1 MAMHL
6 ALWSLWS
13 SSGCGDTSP
22 PAAPTMHDATATRE
36 APATQPAD
44 DEVALRVAGVEEL
57 EQLLAEYRGQVVLVD
72 FWATWCLPCVEQFP
86 HTVAL
91 YREHQARGLAVIS
104 VSMNELDEQPEVLA
118 FLKRQN
124 ATFPNLLSK
133 YGGGTEA
140 VDAFGLPGSVPYYRV
155 YDRSG
160 ELRHEFGVDPL
171 AEKQFTAEDI
181 DKAIEELL

>member
-1 MAMHL
+1 MAMQF
-6 ALWSLWS
+6 ALWPMWLA
-13 SSGCGDTSP
+13 SGCGDTP
-22 PAAPTMHDATATRE
+22 TPEAPTVPA
-36 APATQPAD
+36 APATQPAVAD
-44 DEVALRVAGVEEL
+44 VALRVAGVEEL
-57 EQLLAEYRGQVVLVD
+57 EHLLAESRGQVVLVD

-86 HTVAL
+86 HTVTL
-91 YREHQARGLAVIS
+91 HREHRARGLAVIS

-118 FLKRQN
+118 FLERQN

-140 VDAFGLPGSVPYYRV
+140 VEAFELPGAVPYYRV

-160 ELRHEFGVDPL
+160 ELRYEFGVDPL

-181 DKAIEELL
+181 DKAIEKLL